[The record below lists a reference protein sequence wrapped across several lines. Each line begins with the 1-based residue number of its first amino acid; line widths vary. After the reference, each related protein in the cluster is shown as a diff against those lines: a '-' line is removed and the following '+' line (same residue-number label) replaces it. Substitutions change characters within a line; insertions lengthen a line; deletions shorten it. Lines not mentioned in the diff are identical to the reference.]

1 MAEEKRQHG
10 FRKAAT
16 VLTGVLALALAGCG
30 GKAAPENPAPS
41 TGNPAAEQPAGPAA
55 EATASVTVE
64 GAWARPAKTD
74 AAMGATSAIYF
85 TLRNAGTADDALVA
99 AKADAVAGKAEV
111 HETVM
116 DASGAMKMQPAPRVA
131 VPAGG
136 TVEFKPGGLH
146 VMLMEIKK
154 DLAEGDTFQVTLT
167 FEKSGEKTVDVTVKQ
182 QPATDPMQMEK
193 PHQH

>member
-30 GKAAPENPAPS
+30 GRAATENPAPS
-41 TGNPAAEQPAGPAA
+41 TGNPAAEQPAAPAA
-55 EATASVTVE
+55 EAAASVTVE

-85 TLRNAGTADDALVA
+85 TLHNAGTADDALVG
-99 AKADAVAGKAEV
+99 AKAEAVAGKTEV

-136 TVEFKPGGLH
+136 AVEFKPGGLH
-146 VMLMEIKK
+146 VMLMDLKK

-167 FEKSGEKTVDVTVKQ
+167 FEKSGEKTVDVTVKA
-182 QPATDPMQMEK
+182 QPATDQMQMEN

>member
-1 MAEEKRQHG
+1 MAQEKRQHG
-10 FRKAAT
+10 YRKAAT

-30 GKAAPENPAPS
+30 GKAATENPAPS
-41 TGNPAAEQPAGPAA
+41 TGGPAAEQPAAPA
-55 EATASVTVE
+55 EAAASVAVE
-64 GAWARPAKTD
+64 GAWARPAKAD
-74 AAMGATSAIYF
+74 AAMGATSAVYF
-85 TLRNAGTADDALVA
+85 TLHNAGTADDALVG
-99 AKADAVAGKAEV
+99 AKAEAVAGKAEV

-116 DASGAMKMQPAPRVA
+116 DASGAMKMQPAPKVA

-136 TVEFKPGGLH
+136 AVEFKPGGLH
-146 VMLMEIKK
+146 VMLMDLKK

-167 FEKSGEKTVDVTVKQ
+167 FEKSGEKTVDVTVKA